1 MSQDKPYSQ
10 YQRDLIDRYYKRK
23 DDIMVQ
29 KLGELISEIYVCES
43 PKRLDRLWDRVGKA
57 LLNLEENP
65 AFVKDLVDK
74 RDLEFLAKVLNTLQ

>member
-1 MSQDKPYSQ
+1 MTQEQPYSK
-10 YQRDLIDRYYKRK
+10 YQKDLIDRYYKRR

-43 PKRLDRLWDRVGKA
+43 PRKLERLWERVGKA

-65 AFVKDLVDK
+65 AFVKDLVDN
-74 RDLEFLAKVLNTLQ
+74 RDLEFLARVLNTLQ